1 MYRALTVAREFE
13 SGGDRIA
20 ALLAKRLGWELI
32 DSALIDEV
40 AQLAHVEPQLV
51 RKFDERVDSWMHR
64 IGRRALT
71 YGAFEGVA
79 VLPETA
85 IFDAE
90 TMALL
95 ARSAIEHAWETGKC
109 VIVGRGSQC
118 VLQDRP
124 EVFHVFLYAP
134 SSSRIENQLVD
145 QRRAHYIQ
153 MNFGQE
159 WRNPHLYDLMI
170 DSQLG
175 EERVVATILAGM
187 GNLT

>member
-1 MYRALTVAREFE
+1 V
-13 SGGDRIA
+13 
-20 ALLAKRLGWELI
+20 
-32 DSALIDEV
+32 
-40 AQLAHVEPQLV
+40 H
-51 RKFDERVDSWMHR
+51 RVS
-64 IGRRALT
+64 RRALT

-90 TMALL
+90 TLALL
-95 ARSAIEHAWETGKC
+95 ARAAIERAWETGRC
-109 VIVGRGSQC
+109 VILGRGSQC

-124 EVFHVFLYAP
+124 DVFHVFLYAP
-134 SSSRIENQLVD
+134 SAGRVEDRAVD
-145 QRRAHYIQ
+145 QRRARYIR